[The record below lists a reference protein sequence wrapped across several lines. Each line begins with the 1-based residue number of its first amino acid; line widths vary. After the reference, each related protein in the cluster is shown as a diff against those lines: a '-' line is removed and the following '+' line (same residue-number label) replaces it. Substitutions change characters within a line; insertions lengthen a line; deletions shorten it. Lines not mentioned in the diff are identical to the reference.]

1 MRRSFFLAVTVFLCF
16 FLGACDAKDTDNLF
30 ETTQGQTPS
39 VEEKITGPS
48 AEGSASTVG
57 DQAAMEEGYSYGNM
71 QKNVPSGDF
80 MQYEDDIVFLSYSN
94 RRFRLCTYDM
104 KTGEVSLFFK
114 DATNQGGASVSGNL
128 ESYDGKLYILNPAA
142 QAMEV
147 KAIH

>member
-104 KTGEVSLFFK
+104 KTGEVSLFF
-114 DATNQGGASVSGNL
+114 
-128 ESYDGKLYILNPAA
+128 
-142 QAMEV
+142 
-147 KAIH
+147 